1 MKISAID
8 KNGNIKE
15 YDAILTYYSEEF
27 DKHYVV
33 YTDDIYNDDKL
44 QIYISSY
51 IPNELETLVQDIEN
65 EEEYSKT
72 ETIVNELLLT
82 MKNEQEKLEKAESD

>member
-33 YTDDIYNDDKL
+33 YTDNIYNDDKL

-51 IPNELETLVQDIEN
+51 IPNELETLVQSIEN
-65 EEEYSKT
+65 EEEYSKI
-72 ETIVNELLLT
+72 ETVVNKLLLT
-82 MKNEQEKLEKAESD
+82 MKNEQEKLEKAESE

>member
-33 YTDDIYNDDKL
+33 YTDNIYNDDRL

-65 EEEYSKT
+65 EEEYGKI
-72 ETIVNELLLT
+72 ENEINKILYNL
-82 MKNEQEKLEKAESD
+82 KNETDKLNETE